1 MTPDFSKTI
10 QKFTQILKDIQNG
23 VPTAYNDLVELFDT
37 SSSTF
42 SHAFESLPKTL
53 QRLITQ
59 TLPSK
64 LTPEVLR
71 TLAAA
76 SPAIAAEAESGA
88 ALGLREL
95 VTKPGMLAG
104 LLKGVINVLKTRFP
118 LLMTGGVAAGA
129 GVTSMYLSTSELFLH
144 ANVSY

>member
-1 MTPDFSKTI
+1 MTPDFRKTI
-10 QKFTQILKDIQNG
+10 QRFTQILKDIQNG

-42 SHAFESLPKTL
+42 SNAFESLPKTL

-76 SPAIAAEAESGA
+76 SPAIAAEAESNA

-129 GVTSMYLSTSELFLH
+129 GVTSMFLPRRSWFLH
-144 ANVSY
+144 ANVL